1 MDWLQNALG
10 AYGGT
15 VISIVVGTIVLI
27 LVVAMIDGH
36 GDRRAEGGAPPA
48 PGERR
53 RGPTDD

>member
-15 VISIVVGTIVLI
+15 VISVLAGTIALI

-36 GDRRAEGGAPPA
+36 KDRREEGGAPPA

-53 RGPTDD
+53 RRPKDD